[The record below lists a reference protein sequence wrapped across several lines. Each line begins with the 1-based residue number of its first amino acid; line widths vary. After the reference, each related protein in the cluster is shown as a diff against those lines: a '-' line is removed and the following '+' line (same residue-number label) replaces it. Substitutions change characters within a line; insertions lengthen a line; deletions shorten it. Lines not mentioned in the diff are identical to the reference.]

1 MQTIVSIDLETRGQN
16 PATCAIANIG
26 VVIITPNRN
35 QNPKWFEAQWGIAR
49 ESALEY
55 GEECPDTMAWWADQS
70 EEAQRQLQGTITIK
84 HALTAL
90 SDVIESCVDD
100 LKSMIVVARAPSFDC
115 AILSRHYAA
124 VFGTNAPWKY
134 YQERDHR
141 TYEEAYRSVCAAAGI
156 NYPSYKQA
164 YPVAHD
170 ALSDARNQALY
181 LLHIQQMAIMAI
193 MATRK

>member
-16 PATCAIANIG
+16 PATCAIASIG
-26 VVIITPNRN
+26 AVIIAPNRDK
-35 QNPKWFEAQWGIAR
+35 NPNWCEAKWDISR

-55 GEECPDTMAWWADQS
+55 GEECPDTMAWWSKQS
-70 EEAQRQLQGTITIK
+70 EESQRQLQGTNSIQY
-84 HALTAL
+84 ALTAL
-90 SDVIESCVDD
+90 SDVIESYVDD
-100 LKSMIVVARAPSFDC
+100 LKTMVVVARAPNFDC
-115 AILSRHYAA
+115 SILTRHYATA
-124 VFGTNAPWKY
+124 LGTQAPWEY

-181 LLHIQQMAIMAI
+181 LLHIQQMAV